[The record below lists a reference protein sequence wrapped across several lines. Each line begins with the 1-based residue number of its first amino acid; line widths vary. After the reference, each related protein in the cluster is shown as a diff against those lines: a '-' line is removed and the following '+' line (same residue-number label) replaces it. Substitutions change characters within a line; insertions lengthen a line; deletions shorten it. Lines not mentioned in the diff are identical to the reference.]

1 MTVDYVAHKGS
12 KQREEKGKPLKV
24 AFRSNLRYD
33 IENDPFCH
41 FADVQFEMAAFG
53 DDSVEKFH

>member
-41 FADVQFEMAAFG
+41 FANVQF
-53 DDSVEKFH
+53 